1 MTEQQKN
8 DAAPQSAQGDL
19 HPENEAQERKGLKV
33 PRTVWALGFVSLLM
47 DISSEMIHALLPLFM
62 AGPLGASAVL
72 IGLVEGA
79 GEGAA
84 LITKV
89 FSGAAADRFGHRKLL
104 VFLGYALG
112 VLSKPVFALA
122 DSVALVFAARVSDRI
137 GKGLRGAPR
146 DVIVAAVT
154 PKPLWGE
161 AYGIRQSLDAAGAFV
176 GPALASLFLF
186 FWTDDLRSIFWLALI
201 PGALCLLLILM
212 GVEDAPEK
220 PAAKRPA
227 VRRWS
232 DLAECFTVAGPAF
245 RALLVLGILFSLA
258 RFSNAFLVLRAA
270 DSGISTAAVPLLMVG
285 VNIVF
290 SLACVPIGKLSDHMP
305 AERLL
310 ALGLVFLALSDVV
323 FAVWATPVGASL
335 GAALWGLHL
344 GATQGVFSKMTAD
357 AAPEEKRATAFG
369 LFSFAS
375 GVAALAAGL
384 VAGTIWE
391 FVGPSATFWLG
402 SAFAA
407 AAFVWL
413 LLGLHHRPVC
423 AKS

>member
-146 DVIVAAVT
+146 DAIVAAVT

-290 SLACVPIGKLSDHMP
+290 HWHAYRLENFPTTCPLNGFSRWVWFSWLCQTSSLPSGLRPWEHRSALRFGGST
-305 AERLL
+305 L
-310 ALGLVFLALSDVV
+310 ALHRA
-323 FAVWATPVGASL
+323 
-335 GAALWGLHL
+335 
-344 GATQGVFSKMTAD
+344 FS
-357 AAPEEKRATAFG
+357 PR
-369 LFSFAS
+369 
-375 GVAALAAGL
+375 
-384 VAGTIWE
+384 
-391 FVGPSATFWLG
+391 
-402 SAFAA
+402 
-407 AAFVWL
+407 
-413 LLGLHHRPVC
+413 
-423 AKS
+423 

>member
-1 MTEQQKN
+1 MTEEQKN

-19 HPENEAQERKGLKV
+19 HRENEAQERKGLKV

-146 DVIVAAVT
+146 DAIVAAVT

-212 GVEDAPEK
+212 DVEDAPEK

-357 AAPEEKRATAFG
+357 AAPEDKRATAFG

-413 LLGLHHRPVC
+413 LLGLHRR
-423 AKS
+423 

>member
-1 MTEQQKN
+1 MTEEQKN

-19 HPENEAQERKGLKV
+19 HRENEAQERKGLKV

-146 DVIVAAVT
+146 DAIVAAVT
-154 PKPLWGE
+154 PKSLWGE

-212 GVEDAPEK
+212 GVE
-220 PAAKRPA
+220 
-227 VRRWS
+227 
-232 DLAECFTVAGPAF
+232 
-245 RALLVLGILFSLA
+245 A

-290 SLACVPIGKLSDHMP
+290 SLVCVPIGKLSDHMP

-357 AAPEEKRATAFG
+357 AAPEDKRATAFG

-413 LLGLHHRPVC
+413 LLGLHRRPVC

>member
-1 MTEQQKN
+1 MTEEQKN

-19 HPENEAQERKGLKV
+19 HRENEAQERKGLKV

-89 FSGAAADRFGHRKLL
+89 FSGAAADRFGRRKLL

-146 DVIVAAVT
+146 DAIVAAVT

-245 RALLVLGILFSLA
+245 RAACAGYSFFTCSLFQCLSGASCSGFGHL
-258 RFSNAFLVLRAA
+258 NGCRAA
-270 DSGISTAAVPLLMVG
+270 LDGGRQYCFFTGMRTVWKTFRPH
-285 VNIVF
+285 
-290 SLACVPIGKLSDHMP
+290 AC
-305 AERLL
+305 
-310 ALGLVFLALSDVV
+310 
-323 FAVWATPVGASL
+323 
-335 GAALWGLHL
+335 
-344 GATQGVFSKMTAD
+344 
-357 AAPEEKRATAFG
+357 
-369 LFSFAS
+369 
-375 GVAALAAGL
+375 
-384 VAGTIWE
+384 
-391 FVGPSATFWLG
+391 
-402 SAFAA
+402 
-407 AAFVWL
+407 
-413 LLGLHHRPVC
+413 
-423 AKS
+423 

>member
-1 MTEQQKN
+1 MTEEQKN

-19 HPENEAQERKGLKV
+19 HRENEAQERKGLKV

-146 DVIVAAVT
+146 DAIVAAVT

-212 GVEDAPEK
+212 GVEDAPES
-220 PAAKRPA
+220 PRRNVLPSDAGAIWRSASRSQVRPFE
-227 VRRWS
+227 RCLCW
-232 DLAECFTVAGPAF
+232 AF
-245 RALLVLGILFSLA
+245 F
-258 RFSNAFLVLRAA
+258 F
-270 DSGISTAAVPLLMVG
+270 
-285 VNIVF
+285 
-290 SLACVPIGKLSDHMP
+290 H
-305 AERLL
+305 LL
-310 ALGLVFLALSDVV
+310 AFPMPFLCFVQR
-323 FAVWATPVGASL
+323 TRASQRL
-335 GAALWGLHL
+335 PCR
-344 GATQGVFSKMTAD
+344 S
-357 AAPEEKRATAFG
+357 
-369 LFSFAS
+369 
-375 GVAALAAGL
+375 
-384 VAGTIWE
+384 
-391 FVGPSATFWLG
+391 
-402 SAFAA
+402 
-407 AAFVWL
+407 
-413 LLGLHHRPVC
+413 
-423 AKS
+423 

>member
-1 MTEQQKN
+1 MTEEQKN

-19 HPENEAQERKGLKV
+19 HRENEAQERKGLKV

-146 DVIVAAVT
+146 DAIVAAVT
-154 PKPLWGE
+154 PKSLWGE

-176 GPALASLFLF
+176 GPALASLF
-186 FWTDDLRSIFWLALI
+186 

-290 SLACVPIGKLSDHMP
+290 SLVCVPIGKLSDHMP

-357 AAPEEKRATAFG
+357 AAPEDKRATAFG

-413 LLGLHHRPVC
+413 LLGLHRRPVC